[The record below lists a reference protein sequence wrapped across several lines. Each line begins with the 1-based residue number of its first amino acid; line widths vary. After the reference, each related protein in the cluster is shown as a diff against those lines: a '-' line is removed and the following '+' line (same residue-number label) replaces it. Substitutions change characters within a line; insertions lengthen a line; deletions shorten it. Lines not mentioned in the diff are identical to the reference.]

1 MRPAVPQRH
10 QLALVVQDLSH
21 AVDPPVERGH
31 GELDLE
37 VVLEGQVQE
46 GIDAVLALLAGD
58 VRDRAP
64 LERFEGGRFD
74 L

>member
-1 MRPAVPQRH
+1 MGPAVAQRH
-10 QLALVVQDLSH
+10 QHALVVQDLRH
-21 AVDPPVERGH
+21 AVDPRVERGH

-58 VRDRAP
+58 VRDGSA
-64 LERFEGGRFD
+64 LERLERW
-74 L
+74 